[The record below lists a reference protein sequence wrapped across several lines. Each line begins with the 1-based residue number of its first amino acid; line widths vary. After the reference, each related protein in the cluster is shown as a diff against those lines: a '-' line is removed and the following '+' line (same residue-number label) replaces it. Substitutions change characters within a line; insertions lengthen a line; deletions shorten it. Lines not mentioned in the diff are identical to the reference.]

1 MTAYDTA
8 VTDLNTLAN
17 PGSYGWTPQTPTS
30 TIINAYNDF
39 LSQVQQFSAAD
50 QATMQNTEEWITLQ
64 VHGPTGSAYDPTLT
78 QSSAAYLST
87 LVASLGQAPAA
98 SPPANSGGFNPGGG
112 TAAAGGG
119 GGSVTPQPITAS
131 AAATAAAGGASPP
144 QSNTLPSGSSQAIMP
159 VKNTAS
165 PAAAAATAAQPA
177 SIVVAPKPGV
187 SIPAAVF
194 IGLGALLLGG
204 VLVFMFQPEMLGMQ
218 KNPIKKKRRK
228 KRKS

>member
-50 QATMQNTEEWITLQ
+50 QAAVQNTEEWITLQ

-98 SPPANSGGFNPGGG
+98 SPPANRGGFTRGGG
-112 TAAAGGG
+112 PAGTGRGVGG
-119 GGSVTPQPITAS
+119 ATPRPTPSVATP
-131 AAATAAAGGASPP
+131 TAAAGGATPP
-144 QSNTLPSGSSQAIMP
+144 QSNTLASGSSQAI
-159 VKNTAS
+159 
-165 PAAAAATAAQPA
+165 
-177 SIVVAPKPGV
+177 
-187 SIPAAVF
+187 
-194 IGLGALLLGG
+194 
-204 VLVFMFQPEMLGMQ
+204 
-218 KNPIKKKRRK
+218 
-228 KRKS
+228 